1 MGYRGCMGYGMH
13 FPANQLGG
21 LKKVWGFREYGL
33 SRLWIMR
40 ESTVAGSGI
49 LMGAKSA
56 TRERMELKPTS
67 PKMSIGTTIISMKQ
81 NES

>member
-1 MGYRGCMGYGMH
+1 MGYHSCMGYGMH

-40 ESTVAGSGI
+40 ESTVWVIEAMDYEGVDCRV
-49 LMGAKSA
+49 K
-56 TRERMELKPTS
+56 R
-67 PKMSIGTTIISMKQ
+67 
-81 NES
+81 